1 MRNVRVVTAS
11 YAILMALPVMF
22 GLGIVAGS
30 PHFLAACQQHPC
42 RGDRLREIA

>member
-22 GLGIVAGS
+22 GLGIVAGV
-30 PHFLAACQQHPC
+30 HFFWQHVSSTLAAAI
-42 RGDRLREIA
+42 G